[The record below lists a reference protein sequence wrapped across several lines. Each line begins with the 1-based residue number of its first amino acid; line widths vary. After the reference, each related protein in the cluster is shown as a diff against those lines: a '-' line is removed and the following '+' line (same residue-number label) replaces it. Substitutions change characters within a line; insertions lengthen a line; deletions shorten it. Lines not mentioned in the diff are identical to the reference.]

1 MTKAKKRS
9 IKAELVADL
18 ADYLDRRK
26 ENTEEDKARYSNYM
40 NEETG
45 EDNDEW
51 MKKKYD
57 ECEDFITVIEEL
69 IDLMGE
75 IKL

>member
-26 ENTEEDKARYSNYM
+26 ESTEEDKTRYSNYM

-45 EDNDEW
+45 EVNDEW
-51 MKKKYD
+51 MMKKYD

>member
-26 ENTEEDKARYSNYM
+26 EST
-40 NEETG
+40 
-45 EDNDEW
+45 
-51 MKKKYD
+51 
-57 ECEDFITVIEEL
+57 EEL
-69 IDLMGE
+69 IDLKGE